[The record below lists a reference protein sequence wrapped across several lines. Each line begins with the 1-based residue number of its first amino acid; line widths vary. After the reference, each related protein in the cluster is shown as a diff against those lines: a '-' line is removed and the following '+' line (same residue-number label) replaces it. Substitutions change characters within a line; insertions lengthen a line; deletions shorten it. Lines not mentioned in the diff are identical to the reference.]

1 MTKPKIQEAS
11 GGFMSMVDA
20 SIYVLNNSKYFAGLM
35 MLLMNL
41 GSRYISLELSQ
52 FQEEILSNVIVRRAL
67 VFTIIFIA
75 TRDIKVSLIFTAL
88 FVVLVSGIFNEDSKY
103 CLLPGKYD
111 PRRITKEEYHY
122 AQTIVEK
129 YHKQIKKDN
138 EKK

>member
-1 MTKPKIQEAS
+1 MPKPKIVEAS
-11 GGFMSMVDA
+11 GGFLSIVDA
-20 SIYVLNNSKYFAGLM
+20 NVHLLNNSKYFAGLM

-52 FQEEILSNVIVRRAL
+52 VHEEILSNVFVRRAL

-88 FVVLVSGIFNEDSKY
+88 FVVLVSGVFNENSQY

-111 PRRITKEEYHY
+111 PKKISKEEYHY
-122 AQTIVEK
+122 AQTIIEK
-129 YHKQIKKDN
+129 YHKQIKKDK
-138 EKK
+138 ET